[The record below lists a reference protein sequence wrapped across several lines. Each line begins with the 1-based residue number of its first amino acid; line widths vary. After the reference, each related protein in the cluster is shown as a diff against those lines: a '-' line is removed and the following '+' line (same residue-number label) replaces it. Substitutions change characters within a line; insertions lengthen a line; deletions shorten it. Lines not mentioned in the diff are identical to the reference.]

1 METKII
7 NNILEEVQGDMK
19 YLQEI
24 INCLQKIVDITTN
37 DKIREIDFD
46 DSGMVDLDDLESED
60 D

>member
-46 DSGMVDLDDLESED
+46 ELESED